1 MSAGS
6 ELLLPDE
13 MTLRGAGEAL
23 AARLEV
29 KDGVDY
35 ERDRTYYDTFDGLL
49 REAGLTLTH
58 VDGSLS
64 VASQESGI
72 VVASLPMRA
81 PAKPLFARDLPPG
94 PLRDTLL
101 PLTDVRVLLPLVQLH
116 SRERVLSV
124 LDGERK
130 TVVRLALEET
140 GLLGSDGPDA
150 ALRPR
155 LRVTGIR
162 GYDKDLRRVQEALV
176 DELGFKPADQPL
188 VDEAIRAAGG
198 VPGGLPTKVGVP
210 LQPGQR
216 ADSAAAVVLRGM
228 LEVIEA
234 NLDGAIADL
243 DSEFLHD
250 LRVSVRRSRA
260 VQRELKR
267 VFPPDELAH
276 YRAEFRWLQQAT
288 GDVRDLDVHVLEFD
302 DMRALV
308 GGRGSQFMREDLDP
322 LLRVLR
328 ARRVKAR
335 RALVRA
341 LRSKRAATVLSGWG
355 AFLDGLEATSEDERP
370 DAARPIGEVSG
381 ERIRKVYRRMLKMG
395 GAIEPSSPAES
406 YHELRKKGKE
416 LRYLLELFGVAL
428 YPEEVVKPMIKSL
441 KALQDVLGRHQ
452 DREVQIAVL
461 RSLGPEVAETKGGEA
476 ALMAIGALVARLG
489 EDERAARGEF
499 AGRFAEFASNDQ
511 QRLVKETFA

>member
-1 MSAGS
+1 MSGA

-13 MTLRGAGEAL
+13 MTLRGAGEVL
-23 AARLEV
+23 AARLAIE
-29 KDGVDY
+29 DGVRC

-49 REAGLTLTH
+49 RDAGLTLVH
-58 VDGSLS
+58 VDDTLS
-64 VASQESGI
+64 VSSQDSGI
-72 VVASLPMRA
+72 VRASLPMPA
-81 PAKPLFARDLPPG
+81 PTKPLFARELPPG

-101 PLTDVRVLLPLVQLH
+101 ELTDVRALLPLVHLH
-116 SRERVLSV
+116 SHERLLSV
-124 LDGERK
+124 LDDERK

-140 GLLGSDGPDA
+140 TLLRPDGPNA

-155 LRVTGIR
+155 LRITGIR
-162 GYDKDLRRVQEALV
+162 GYDKELGRVQEALV
-176 DELGFKPADQPL
+176 GELGFKPADQPL
-188 VDEAIRAAGG
+188 LDEAVRAAGG
-198 VPGGLPTKVGVP
+198 VPGGLPTKPGVP
-210 LQPGQR
+210 LTPDQR
-216 ADSAAAVVLRGM
+216 SDAAAAIVLRGM

-234 NLDGAIADL
+234 NLDGTVADI

-250 LRVSVRRSRA
+250 LRVSVRRSRS

-267 VFPPDELAH
+267 AFPPDELAH

-308 GGRGSQFMREDLDP
+308 GGRGSKFMRDDLDP

-335 RALVRA
+335 RAMVRA
-341 LRSKRAATVLSGWG
+341 LRSKRTTTLLSDWG
-355 AFLDGLEATSEDERP
+355 AFLDGLEAMSEDERP

-381 ERIRKVYRRMLKMG
+381 ERIRKVYRQMLKMG
-395 GAIEPSSPAES
+395 GAIDESSPAEA

-416 LRYLLELFGVAL
+416 LRYLLELFGAPL
-428 YPEEVVKPMIKSL
+428 FAEEVVKPMIKTL
-441 KALQDVLGRHQ
+441 KSLQDVLGRHQ
-452 DREVQIAVL
+452 DREVQIALL
-461 RSLGPEVAETKGGEA
+461 RSLGPEVGETPGGEA

-489 EDERAARGEF
+489 EDGRAARGEF
-499 AGRFAEFASNDQ
+499 AGRFAEFSAKEQ
-511 QRLVKETFA
+511 RRLVKETFA

>member
-1 MSAGS
+1 VTGS

-13 MTLRGAGEAL
+13 MTLRGAAEAL

-29 KDGVDY
+29 EDGVRC
-35 ERDRTYYDTFDGLL
+35 ERDRIYYDTFDGLL
-49 REAGLTLTH
+49 RTAGLTSIH
-58 VDGSLS
+58 IDGTLS
-64 VASQESGI
+64 VASQDSGA
-72 VVASLPMRA
+72 VVAWLPMRA
-81 PAKPLFARDLPPG
+81 PTATLFARDLPPG

-101 PLTDVRVLLPLVQLH
+101 PITDVRALLPLVHLH
-116 SRERVLSV
+116 SRELLLSV
-124 LDGERK
+124 LDDERK

-140 GLLGSDGPDA
+140 TLLRSTGRDT

-155 LRVTGIR
+155 LRISGVR
-162 GYDKDLRRVQEALV
+162 GYEKELGRVQEALV

-188 VDEAIRAAGG
+188 IDEAVRAAGG

-210 LQPGQR
+210 LTPDQR
-216 ADSAAAVVLRGM
+216 ADAAAAAVLRGM

-260 VQRELKR
+260 VQRELKT
-267 VFPPDELAH
+267 VFGPDELAH
-276 YRAEFRWLQQAT
+276 YRTEFRWLQQVT

-302 DMRALV
+302 EMRALV
-308 GGRGSQFMREDLDP
+308 PESMRGDLDP
-322 LLRVLR
+322 LLSVLR

-335 RALVRA
+335 RAMVRA
-341 LRSKRAATVLSGWG
+341 LRSKRAKTLLSGWG
-355 AFLDGLEATSEDERP
+355 SFLDGLEATSEDERP
-370 DAARPIGEVSG
+370 DAAQPIGEVSG

-395 GAIEPSSPAES
+395 GAIDESTPAEP

-416 LRYLLELFGVAL
+416 LRYLLELFGAPL
-428 YPEEVVKPMIKSL
+428 YPEEVVKPMIKTL

-452 DREVQIAVL
+452 DREVQMALL
-461 RSLGPEVAETKGGEA
+461 RSLGPEVGETAGGEA

-489 EDERAARGEF
+489 DDERAARAEF
-499 AGRFAEFASNDQ
+499 AGRFAEFSSEDQ
-511 QRLVKETFA
+511 RRLVKETFA

>member
-1 MSAGS
+1 VSVGS

-23 AARLEV
+23 VARLPIE
-29 KDGVDY
+29 DGVRY
-35 ERDRTYYDTFDGLL
+35 ERDRIYYDTFDGLL
-49 REAGLTLTH
+49 RAAGLTLMH
-58 VDGSLS
+58 ADGTLS
-64 VASQESGI
+64 ASSQDSGI

-81 PAKPLFARDLPPG
+81 PTKPLFARDLPSG
-94 PLRDTLL
+94 PLRDSLL
-101 PLTDVRVLLPLVQLH
+101 PITDVRALLPLVQLH
-116 SRERVLSV
+116 SRERMLSV
-124 LDGERK
+124 LDDERK

-140 GLLGSDGPDA
+140 SLQRADGPDA

-155 LRVTGIR
+155 LRLTGIR

-176 DELGFKPADQPL
+176 GELGFTPADQPL

-198 VPGGLPTKVGVP
+198 VPGGLSTKVGVP
-210 LQPGQR
+210 LQPDER
-216 ADSAAAVVLRGM
+216 SDAAAAAVLRGM

-243 DSEFLHD
+243 DTEFLHD

-260 VQRELKR
+260 VQRELKS

-288 GDVRDLDVHVLEFD
+288 GGVRDLDVHVLEFD

-308 GGRGSQFMREDLDP
+308 GGRGSQFMRDDLDP
-322 LLRVLR
+322 LLHVLR
-328 ARRVKAR
+328 ARRAVAR

-341 LRSKRAATVLSGWG
+341 LRSKRMSTLLSGWG
-355 AFLDGLEATSEDERP
+355 SFLDGLVAMPEDERP
-370 DAARPIGEVSG
+370 EAARPIAEVSG

-416 LRYLLELFGVAL
+416 LRYLLELFGML
-428 YPEEVVKPMIKSL
+428 YPDDVVKPMIKTL

-452 DREVQIAVL
+452 DREVQVALL
-461 RSLGPEVAETKGGEA
+461 RSLGPSVGEAAGGDA
-476 ALMAIGALVARLG
+476 ALMAIGALVVRLG

-499 AGRFAEFASNDQ
+499 AGRFAEFASEDQ
-511 QRLVKETFA
+511 QRLVKETFQ

>member
-1 MSAGS
+1 M
-6 ELLLPDE
+6 
-13 MTLRGAGEAL
+13 
-23 AARLEV
+23 
-29 KDGVDY
+29 
-35 ERDRTYYDTFDGLL
+35 
-49 REAGLTLTH
+49 
-58 VDGSLS
+58 
-64 VASQESGI
+64 
-72 VVASLPMRA
+72 
-81 PAKPLFARDLPPG
+81 
-94 PLRDTLL
+94 
-101 PLTDVRVLLPLVQLH
+101 
-116 SRERVLSV
+116 
-124 LDGERK
+124 
-130 TVVRLALEET
+130 
-140 GLLGSDGPDA
+140 
-150 ALRPR
+150 
-155 LRVTGIR
+155 
-162 GYDKDLRRVQEALV
+162 QEALV

-188 VDEAIRAAGG
+188 IDEAVRAAGG
-198 VPGGLPTKVGVP
+198 VPGGLPTKVAVP
-210 LQPGQR
+210 LQPDQR

-308 GGRGSQFMREDLDP
+308 PEAMRDDLDP

-341 LRSKRAATVLSGWG
+341 LRSKRATTLLSDWG

-395 GAIEPSSPAES
+395 GAIEPSSPAEA

-428 YPEEVVKPMIKSL
+428 YPEEVVKPMIKTL
-441 KALQDVLGRHQ
+441 KGLQDVLGRHQ
-452 DREVQIAVL
+452 DREVQIALL
-461 RSLGPEVAETKGGEA
+461 RSLAPEVGAAAGGEA

-499 AGRFAEFASNDQ
+499 AGRFAEFASDE
-511 QRLVKETFA
+511 QRGVVKETFE